1 MESFRNIS
9 PIQGRYPVQGGQRPA
24 EKAFGGAGPRQ
35 RPRMEKDELI
45 HLAEKILNSEA
56 ALRFLLRLET
66 EDLETLIACIR
77 LRVESGDK

>member
-1 MESFRNIS
+1 MVSFKDMN
-9 PIQGRYPVQGGQRPA
+9 PIQERYSEQGGNRSA
-24 EKAFGGAGPRQ
+24 GEVFVGAGPRQ
-35 RPRMEKDELI
+35 RPRMEKEELI
-45 HLAEKILNSEA
+45 HLAEKILNSNA